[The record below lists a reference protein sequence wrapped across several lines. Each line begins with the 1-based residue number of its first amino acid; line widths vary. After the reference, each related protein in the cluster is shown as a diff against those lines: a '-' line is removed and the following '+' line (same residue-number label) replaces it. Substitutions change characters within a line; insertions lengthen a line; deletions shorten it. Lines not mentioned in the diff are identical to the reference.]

1 MRAGEQREGI
11 GIGRGGGKGK
21 GEGGEC
27 MLTLGLGC

>member
-1 MRAGEQREGI
+1 MRAGLKREGI
-11 GIGRGGGKGK
+11 GIGRGGGEGK

>member
-1 MRAGEQREGI
+1 MRAGEKREGI
-11 GIGRGGGKGK
+11 GRGRGGGKGE